1 MRNLIDLFIRNGGFV
16 TFLILEVLCFALVVN
31 YNTEQNAIFSHTT
44 GQMAGRINAATY
56 SVSQFFG
63 LANRADSLHAE
74 NARLSAELYAL
85 KNAETRKQD
94 TAFITVQTED
104 SLAQKIVRPQFTYQA
119 AKAVGNSVV
128 GKNNWVIINRGAND
142 GVEVNT
148 GVAAPDG
155 IVGIVRHVSPNF
167 CMAMSLLHAQ
177 TKVSAVLKNSRYFGS
192 LVWEG
197 TDPEYMNLKDIPKH
211 AVVKAGEPVYTSG
224 YSLFFPKGILIGF
237 TGTPTLEAGS
247 NFYTIPVRLRHNM
260 RRTED
265 VYLINNVYHSE
276 LKELQERAR
285 NE

>member
-1 MRNLIDLFIRNGGFV
+1 MRNLLDLFIRNGGFV
-16 TFLILEVLCFALVVN
+16 TFLILEVFCFALVVN
-31 YNTEQNAIFSHTT
+31 YNSEPKAIFSYTT
-44 GQMAGRINAATY
+44 GQIAGSMNAAAY

-74 NARLSAELYAL
+74 NTRLSAELYAL

-94 TAFITVQTED
+94 TAFITLQTED
-104 SLAQKIVRPQFTYQA
+104 SLAQKILRPQFTYQA
-119 AKAVGNSVV
+119 AKAVGNSVT
-128 GKNNWVIINRGAND
+128 GKNNWLIINRGAND

-167 CMAMSLLHAQ
+167 CMVMSLLHAQ

-197 TDPEYMNLKDIPKH
+197 NDPEYMNLKDIPKH

-224 YSLFFPKGILIGF
+224 YSLIFPKGILIGF

-265 VYLINNVYHSE
+265 VYLINTVYHSE
-276 LKELQERAR
+276 LKELQERAS